1 MRQVNNMNDFE
12 NKIIEKLLTKYQNS
26 KLSKEGS
33 ERNIKIKIDV
43 NDPIMKSYK
52 SRDSYKYREQ
62 NDKTIRILES
72 KGYINAYFSK
82 ENEFEYLVLNVDRVD
97 ELYNYHGIPN
107 PRIENEKVISIL
119 NSYETN
125 SFMKIFKDDVIKQ
138 INEKYTYP
146 KIYFNDSKELMII
159 LKIIDE
165 ILVLNDEVMKR
176 DFSVRVLGDSKKFVL
191 YENKIINIIKD
202 YDPEAKDIEKE
213 DILKSYNIVS
223 NYSYTLIKNKLVFKL
238 KNTIIDLN
246 QLPYDFSMSNQMIKD
261 LTIIKSDIKR
271 IITVENLTTFY
282 GLNEDALIIYLAGF
296 HNSIK
301 QQLLLKIYEM
311 YPNAEYYHFSDI
323 DAGGFWIYNNLKNK
337 TCIPFKPF
345 RMGIKELEN
354 NKDNLKE
361 LTANDVRR
369 LKILLTNPGFEEF
382 YDVIKYMLNNNCK
395 LEQEILD

>member
-12 NKIIEKLLTKYQNS
+12 NKIIDKLLIKYQNS

-33 ERNIKIKIDV
+33 ERNIKIKIDI

-52 SRDSYKYREQ
+52 SRDSYKFREQ
-62 NDKTIRILES
+62 NDKIIRNLES
-72 KGYINAYFSK
+72 KGFIAAYFNK
-82 ENEFEYLVLNVDRVD
+82 ENEFEYLILNVDNVD
-97 ELYNYHGIPN
+97 SLYKYINIPN
-107 PRIENEKVISIL
+107 PRIENENIIAIL

-125 SFMKIFKDDVIKQ
+125 TFMNSFKNEILLQ
-138 INEKYTYP
+138 IREKYNYP
-146 KIYFNDSKELMII
+146 KSYFNDSKELSII

-176 DFSVRVLGDSKKFVL
+176 DFSVRVLGDSKKFIL
-191 YENKIINIIKD
+191 YENKVINIIKD
-202 YDPEAKDIEKE
+202 FDPEAKDIEKE

-246 QLPYDFSMSNQMIKD
+246 KLPYDFSLSNQMIKD
-261 LTIIKSDIKR
+261 IQIVKSDVKKVF
-271 IITVENLTTFY
+271 TVENLTTFY

-301 QQLLLKIYEM
+301 QQLLSKIYEM

-323 DAGGFWIYNNLKNK
+323 DAGGFWIFNNLKNK
-337 TCIPFKPF
+337 TKIPFVPY
-345 RMGIKELEN
+345 RMGIKELED
-354 NKDNLKE
+354 NKNNLKE
-361 LTANDVRR
+361 LTANDIRR
-369 LKILLTNPGFEEF
+369 LKLLLTNPEFEVF
-382 YDVIKYMLNNNCK
+382 YDVIRFMLNNNCK
-395 LEQEILD
+395 LEQELLD